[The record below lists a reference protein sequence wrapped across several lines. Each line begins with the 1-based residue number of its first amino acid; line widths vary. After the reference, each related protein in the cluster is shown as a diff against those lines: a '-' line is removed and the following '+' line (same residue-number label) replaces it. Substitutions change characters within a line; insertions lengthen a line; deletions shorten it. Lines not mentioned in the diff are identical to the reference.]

1 MNYYDKYKMW
11 INSKEIDED
20 TKKELLSIN
29 DEKEIE
35 DRFYKDLEFGTAGLR
50 GVVEAGTNRMNKYVI
65 KRVTQG
71 FANYLKNNVT
81 DSKLRGVVIC
91 HDNRH
96 KSDEFCEEASKVL
109 AANGIKVYVF
119 DSLRTTPE
127 LSYTV
132 RSVNAAAGIVI
143 TASHNP
149 PKYNG
154 YKTYGEDGAQH
165 MPEDSKLIMEEIE
178 KIDDFSV
185 IKKYDDS
192 FKKNI
197 MTLGEKDDENFYQ
210 AIKSNQIREKMVKDN
225 SSKLRIV
232 YTPLCGT
239 GRVAVKEVLTSLG
252 YTDLNI
258 VKEEEYPDPDFA
270 GLTYPN
276 PEEATA
282 LKRGIQLAKKIDAD
296 ILIATDP
303 DCDRIGIAV
312 KDGDEFRILSGNHTG
327 GLIVD
332 YIING
337 LEEKGKLK
345 ENSVLLTTVV
355 TSELGAD
362 IARRH
367 GVKVVKTLTGFKF
380 MANKIL
386 EFERKKNLNPIMG
399 YEESFGYLIGT
410 HARDKDAVVSTMIV
424 AEMALY
430 YKLKQKN
437 LVDALD
443 DLFKSYGYYSEK
455 TSSIVREG
463 KEGEEA
469 IKNMMEYFR
478 THPLEHIAGIK
489 VDRREDYIKGLGDIP
504 KSNVLKF
511 ILEDGSWVA
520 LRPSG
525 TEPKLKIYYGTKDD
539 DKKKSEDK
547 LKSIIEYIEERL
559 REI

>member
-11 INSKEIDED
+11 INSEEIDED
-20 TKKELLSIN
+20 TKKELLSID

-71 FANYLKNNVT
+71 FANYLKNNVS
-81 DSKLRGVVIC
+81 DSKSRGVVIC

-109 AANGIKVYVF
+109 AANDIKVYVF

-165 MPEDSKLIMEEIE
+165 MPEESKLITEEIE
-178 KIDDFSV
+178 KIEDFSM
-185 IKKYDDS
+185 IKKFDDS
-192 FKKNI
+192 FKNNI
-197 MTLGEKDDENFYQ
+197 ITLGEKEDGKFYH
-210 AIKSNQIREKMVKDN
+210 AVKSNQIREVMVREN
-225 SSKLRIV
+225 ASKLRIV

-239 GRVAVKEVLTSLG
+239 GRIAIKEVLGDLG
-252 YTDLNI
+252 YTDLNF

-282 LKRGIQLAKKIDAD
+282 LKRGIELAKKIDAD

-303 DCDRIGIAV
+303 DCDRVGIAV
-312 KDGDEFRILSGNHTG
+312 KDEDEFAILSGNHTG

-337 LEEKGKLK
+337 LKEKGELK

-355 TSELGAD
+355 TSEFGAD

-367 GVKVVKTLTGFKF
+367 GVEVVKTLTGFKF

-386 EFERKKNLNPIMG
+386 EFEHKKTLHPIMG

-410 HARDKDAVVSTMIV
+410 HARDKDAVVSTMII

-430 YKLKQKN
+430 YKLKSKN
-437 LVDALD
+437 LKDALD

-455 TSSIVREG
+455 TTSLVREG
-463 KEGEEA
+463 KEGEEQ
-469 IKNMMEYFR
+469 IKNIMDHFR
-478 THPLEHIAGIK
+478 THPFDNIADIK
-489 VDRREDYIKGLGDIP
+489 VKRKEDYINGLGDIP

-525 TEPKLKIYYGTKDD
+525 TEPKLKIYYGTKDA
-539 DKKKSEDK
+539 DKDKSKDK
-547 LKSIIEYIEERL
+547 LESIIKYIEERL
-559 REI
+559 SKL